1 MRAISQISRGLFLSL
16 VFLQNNVFA
25 ESSATT
31 LARIQEKFQL
41 IERAAEKLEIT
52 PKYLAAIIYT
62 ERTLN
67 YDWTDETFDVIIAK
81 RGLNS
86 SIGFCQLKLK
96 TAYFIERQFNEITSV
111 FYPGKKFANL
121 LQISQIPQ
129 ELIDKLV
136 NDSSNILYAAAY
148 LRMMQTRWEK
158 AGFPI
163 NDRPDILGTLYSTGL
178 FYNDGTERQPNAHPK
193 PNTFGIKVLES
204 VKLF

>member
-1 MRAISQISRGLFLSL
+1 LSL

>member
-1 MRAISQISRGLFLSL
+1 M